1 MNKTEGQ
8 GLFIISAIAENLRR
22 VREAKGVSDNDLA
35 EKASMSL
42 DDYRSLETGEFTPSM
57 ANLRAV
63 AAVLD
68 VPLGHLVE
76 TVRPL
81 PQVRFRAK
89 KHLPERAQILAEVS
103 RWFYGF
109 SEIEAM
115 LNDRPH
121 NKLAKIHAQLSTV
134 SKDPIEA
141 AALVRRELGIQGDEP
156 IYNIRTLLE
165 SSGIKVGEVKL
176 PSSTFFG
183 LSIADERHGPAVVI
197 NTWEGISVER
207 WIFTA
212 AHELGHLVL
221 HSSDYS
227 PEQVEESDDHEEE
240 ADKFA
245 SAFLMPSSAFDREWD
260 STIGLAFVDRV
271 MKIKLIFNV
280 SYQTVLV
287 RLGDKYPK
295 DTKLWPRFRG
305 QYKSRYGK
313 SLPRSTEPEPLSKE
327 PFSGQYPINFAAARL
342 NKLVRKAVEKGE
354 ISVARGAEV
363 LEISL
368 HEMRELMNS
377 WVA

>member
-22 VREAKGVSDNDLA
+22 VREAKGVSDIDLA
-35 EKASMSL
+35 KKASLSL
-42 DDYRSLETGEFTPSM
+42 DDYRSMEEGKSTPSL
-57 ANLRAV
+57 AALGAV
-63 AAVLD
+63 ALGLD
-68 VPLGHLVE
+68 VPLRHLVE
-76 TVRPL
+76 KVRPL
-81 PQVRFRAK
+81 SKVRFRAK
-89 KHLPERAQILAEVS
+89 KHLLEREQILADVS
-103 RWFYGF
+103 RWFYSF

-115 LNDRPH
+115 LNDHPH
-121 NKLAKIHAQLSTV
+121 NKLAKIHEKRLAGD
-134 SKDPIEA
+134 DPIEA

-176 PSSTFFG
+176 PSSTFWG
-183 LSIADERHGPAVVI
+183 LSIVDEKRGPAVVI
-197 NTWEGISVER
+197 NTWEKISGER

-245 SAFLMPSSAFDREWD
+245 AAFLMPSSAFDREWD

>member
-22 VREAKGVSDNDLA
+22 VREAKGVSDIDLA
-35 EKASMSL
+35 KKASLSL
-42 DDYRSLETGEFTPSM
+42 DDYRSMEEGKSTPSL
-57 ANLRAV
+57 AALGAV
-63 AAVLD
+63 ALGLD
-68 VPLGHLVE
+68 VPLRHLVE
-76 TVRPL
+76 KVRPL
-81 PQVRFRAK
+81 SKVRFRAK
-89 KHLPERAQILAEVS
+89 KHLPEREQILADVS
-103 RWFYGF
+103 RWFYSF

-197 NTWEGISVER
+197 NTWEKISVER

-287 RLGDKYPK
+287 RLGDKCPE
-295 DTKLWPRFRG
+295 TKLWPRFRG

-368 HEMRELMNS
+368 HEMRELVNS